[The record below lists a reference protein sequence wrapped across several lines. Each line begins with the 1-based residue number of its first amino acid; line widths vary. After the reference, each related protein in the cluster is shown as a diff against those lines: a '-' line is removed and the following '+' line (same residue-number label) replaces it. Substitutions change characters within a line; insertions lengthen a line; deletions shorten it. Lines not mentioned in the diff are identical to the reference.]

1 MQIDPKD
8 LQFTNI
14 VISAEMKKLHL
25 RGILRSDEMEPFASE
40 VLARLLAVWES
51 YDATRGPR
59 EAFINTVVSNLIASL
74 LRERYA
80 QKRRGTTQPL
90 DGVADVLVDRATS
103 DGRQEHIINL
113 RIDLA
118 NVLPRLTPFQRQI
131 VDLLQRDALTPVAEQ
146 LGVPRRTLRDQC
158 ARIRDVFRDAGLE
171 EYL

>member
-14 VISAEMKKLHL
+14 VISAEMKILQL

-40 VLARLLAVWES
+40 VLARLLAVWDS
-51 YDATRGPR
+51 FDPARGPR

-118 NVLPRLTPFQRQI
+118 NALPRLTPFQRQI

-146 LGVPRRTLRDQC
+146 LGIPRRTLRDQC

>member
-40 VLARLLAVWES
+40 VLARLLAVWDS
-51 YDATRGPR
+51 FDSARGPR

-118 NVLPRLTPFQRQI
+118 NALPRLTPFQRQI

-146 LGVPRRTLRDQC
+146 LGIPRRTLRDQC

>member
-14 VISAEMKKLHL
+14 VISAEMRKLHL

-40 VLARLLAVWES
+40 VLARLLAVWDS
-51 YDATRGPR
+51 YDPNRGPR

-90 DGVADVLVDRATS
+90 DVVADVLVDRATS
-103 DGRQEHIINL
+103 EGRQQHIINL

-118 NVLPRLTPFQRQI
+118 GVMPLLTPFQRQL
-131 VDLLQRDALTPVAEQ
+131 VDLLQRDALAPIAEQ
-146 LGVPRRTLRDQC
+146 MGIPRRTLRDQC
-158 ARIRDVFRDAGLE
+158 ARIREIFRDAGLE

>member
-8 LQFTNI
+8 LQFINI

-146 LGVPRRTLRDQC
+146 LGIPRRTLRDQC

>member
-25 RGILRSDEMEPFASE
+25 RGILRSDEMESFASE

-146 LGVPRRTLRDQC
+146 LGIPRRTLRDQC

>member
-25 RGILRSDEMEPFASE
+25 RGILRSDETEPFASE

-146 LGVPRRTLRDQC
+146 LGIPRRTLRDQC

>member
-40 VLARLLAVWES
+40 VLARLLAVWDS
-51 YDATRGPR
+51 FDPARGPR

-118 NVLPRLTPFQRQI
+118 NALPRLTPFQRQI

-146 LGVPRRTLRDQC
+146 LGIPRRTLRDQC

>member
-8 LQFTNI
+8 IQFTNI
-14 VISAEMKKLHL
+14 VISAEMKKLNR
-25 RGILRSDEMEPFASE
+25 RGILRRDEMEPFASE

-90 DGVADVLVDRATS
+90 DGVAHAIVDRATS
-103 DGRQEHIINL
+103 EGRQEHIINL

-131 VDLLQRDALTPVAEQ
+131 VDLLQREALTPAAEQ
-146 LGVPRRTLRDQC
+146 LGIPRRTLRDQC

>member
-118 NVLPRLTPFQRQI
+118 NALPRLTPFQRQI